1 MDIPLIVSPSSRAA
15 ILVCTVVTTAT
26 EVNLDSISS
35 LAVEH
40 TVRVCVCVCV
50 CVWCMCVCACV
61 CVHVGVCVCMCVYA
75 CVCVC
80 MCGMHSRGCH
90 LPICTVVTAVIGDQ
104 IVKVIKT
111 CIISSWLMDKA
122 SHNLQS
128 KRLRNRAHSYHPW
141 HCRFC

>member
-50 CVWCMCVCACV
+50 CVVHVCMCMCVCACWCVRVYV
-61 CVHVGVCVCMCVYA
+61 CVCVCMCVYVWYA
-75 CVCVC
+75 FK
-80 MCGMHSRGCH
+80 GMSLTYMHCSHSCDR
-90 LPICTVVTAVIGDQ
+90 
-104 IVKVIKT
+104 
-111 CIISSWLMDKA
+111 
-122 SHNLQS
+122 
-128 KRLRNRAHSYHPW
+128 
-141 HCRFC
+141 